1 MNYYLKAFRN
11 YAVFDGRAGFFEFWA
26 FVLYNIVFSVSA
38 FILDILL
45 NLDSQGILQHGLIY
59 EIYTAIV
66 FIPGMAVAVRRLHDV
81 GKDGWYIFIVLI
93 PFVGIIRFFMVVLGD
108 SYPGKNDYGDKPIE
122 AQRSKR
128 FKQRKQV

>member
-38 FILDILL
+38 FILDILF
-45 NLDSQGILQHGLIY
+45 NLDSRGILQHGLIY
-59 EIYTAIV
+59 EIYIAIV

-81 GKDGWYIFIVLI
+81 GKDGWYLFIVLI
-93 PFVGIIRFFMVVLGD
+93 PFIGIIRFFMVALGD
-108 SYPGKNDYGDKPIE
+108 SYPGKNDYGDKPKE
-122 AQRSKR
+122 ASKVKKHIR
-128 FKQRKQV
+128 